1 MPRLRDQSPLRKVGE
16 WLHLPPTIKK
26 AAAGERPHS
35 TMDWN
40 DKIYQTDKI
49 ANGFMP
55 DYERI
60 LALFRQQPVRV
71 LEIGVFKGGSC
82 TLWGDFFSHPQ
93 SRITGL
99 DIVLPKGASPT
110 DPRITLEQ
118 CDQNDAVGLRK
129 IAERSGPFDVI
140 IDDGAHRFDETRNC
154 YQVLFEHVN
163 PGGYYIVEDW
173 GVGYWKDQQHIY
185 GGANGNT
192 MVTLI
197 TSIMHSIPDAP
208 IAGYQIILDTH
219 KCLAFFRKGTP
230 WQS

>member
-1 MPRLRDQSPLRKVGE
+1 MRKVAE
-16 WLHLPPTIKK
+16 WLHVP
-26 AAAGERPHS
+26 S
-35 TMDWN
+35 TMVEKVTEWRRGPSTMSWN
-40 DKIYQTDKI
+40 NKIYQTDKI
-49 ANGFMP
+49 ANGFIP

-60 LALFRQQPVRV
+60 LAPFRQQAVRV

-82 TLWGDFFSHPQ
+82 ALWGDFFPHAE
-93 SRITGL
+93 SRIIGL
-99 DIVLPKGASPT
+99 DIVLPEDATPT

-118 CDQNDAVGLRK
+118 CDQNDAVALRE
-129 IAERSGPFDVI
+129 IAERYGPFDVI

-154 YQVLFEHVN
+154 YQVLFDHVRA
-163 PGGYYIVEDW
+163 GGYYIIEDW
-173 GVGYWKDQQHIY
+173 GVGYWQDQQHIY

-208 IAGYQIILDTH
+208 IAGYQIILDPH
-219 KCLAFFRKGTP
+219 KCLAFFRKGAP